1 MERRTEKMRE
11 KCTNNRRKTQ
21 QITIDSVYTT
31 LSWSIAKIIINI
43 FILLRQYEIK
53 EKLFVMWWSA
63 HRFKSLMGYKVIWM
77 AELVIWCTNIYKKI
91 NLVTQAGIRWILIF
105 HFDHLHMMSKGVCE
119 TEQKNYN
126 KYQMISKAIFWWIFS
141 FSIDMH

>member
-1 MERRTEKMRE
+1 MERRREKMRE

-53 EKLFVMWWSA
+53 EKLFVM
-63 HRFKSLMGYKVIWM
+63 
-77 AELVIWCTNIYKKI
+77 
-91 NLVTQAGIRWILIF
+91 
-105 HFDHLHMMSKGVCE
+105 
-119 TEQKNYN
+119 
-126 KYQMISKAIFWWIFS
+126 
-141 FSIDMH
+141 